1 MFETP
6 DGGLLLG
13 TGTNPGTAQVYIV
26 KFDATGNIE
35 TQLKY
40 DVVNYEW
47 V

>member
-26 KFDATGNIE
+26 KLDNTGIIE

-40 DVVNYEW
+40 DAVSSESI
-47 V
+47 